1 MNNNILNID
10 RMNNFI
16 ASSTPRIISKIWQF
30 TSEIIWW
37 WMGIPSI
44 EAIDD
49 IQTKIPEL
57 NEFIDFDA
65 ARSRIPKIPKTNNKS
80 IRWGDVKFEV
90 FFPELIIVRDRFQE
104 AFISVQPGIEKTE
117 AWLYP
122 SALEAGANAD
132 LEALIYF

>member
-1 MNNNILNID
+1 MSNIMNNILNID

-80 IRWGDVKFEV
+80 IRGAMSNFKF
-90 FFPELIIVRDRFQE
+90 FFL
-104 AFISVQPGIEKTE
+104 
-117 AWLYP
+117 
-122 SALEAGANAD
+122 N
-132 LEALIYF
+132 

>member
-1 MNNNILNID
+1 MSNIMNNNILNID

-65 ARSRIPKIPKTNNKS
+65 ARSRIPKIPNVL
-80 IRWGDVKFEV
+80 VKQNCNTSSK
-90 FFPELIIVRDRFQE
+90 LSSLMRK
-104 AFISVQPGIEKTE
+104 AFLH
-117 AWLYP
+117 W
-122 SALEAGANAD
+122 
-132 LEALIYF
+132 